1 MPVRP
6 ALLEDD
12 LFTFQELERA
22 IQSLKLNKSCDECG
36 LAAELLK
43 HTPHAL
49 LQILLELFNHVFVTG
64 DVPSTWRRTL
74 LRMLAKTSK
83 AKIVSDFRP
92 VANLRLL
99 YKLFSYMILHRI
111 EPVLDIGQPEE
122 QLGFRRGRRMEKHL
136 LTANLVVDKSRAS
149 NVPLWILSLD
159 LSKAFDRIDWGA
171 LWQALRAQ
179 GVSAQIIWILQCMY
193 FGQHGVVMSS
203 VDCSKEFHIRAGVR
217 QGCVMSPHL
226 FCAVLE
232 WAMRDWK
239 AHGHGLGIVLHENQN
254 PLVDLSFAD
263 DILMFAASV
272 EQSPDMLRSLVD
284 ALRNAG
290 LILNVSKTKL
300 LVDNASAAT

>member
-1 MPVRP
+1 MEIMPVRL
-6 ALLEDD
+6 AVLEDD
-12 LFTFQELERA
+12 LFTLQELEKA

-74 LRMLAKTSK
+74 FRMLAKTSK

-92 VANLRLL
+92 VAHLRML

-122 QLGFRRGRRMEKHL
+122 QLGFRRGRRMEEHL
-136 LTANLVVDKSRAS
+136 LTTNLVVDKSRAS
-149 NVPLWILSLD
+149 NVSLWILSLD

-179 GVSAQIIWILQCMY
+179 GVSAQIIWTLQCMY
-193 FGQHGVVMSS
+193 FGQHGVVMSFG
-203 VDCSKEFHIRAGVR
+203 DCSKEFHIRAGVR
-217 QGCVMSPHL
+217 QG
-226 FCAVLE
+226 
-232 WAMRDWK
+232 R
-239 AHGHGLGIVLHENQN
+239 
-254 PLVDLSFAD
+254 
-263 DILMFAASV
+263 
-272 EQSPDMLRSLVD
+272 
-284 ALRNAG
+284 
-290 LILNVSKTKL
+290 
-300 LVDNASAAT
+300 